1 MLILPASTY
10 NTHEFME
17 AAGKVDVDVVV
28 ASDRGQVLEAQLPE
42 GMLQLDFDQPEHA
55 TEQIAVYAE
64 QWPLDA
70 VIGVDDH
77 ASLLAALAC
86 DALSIPHNSPESVK
100 AAGNKLL
107 MRQKL
112 ESSGLPAPGFE
123 VVDLNGDVEELH
135 ESGDQHSDV
144 GGENNYVGGLAAR
157 ISYPCVLKP
166 LSLAASR
173 GVIRADNAEEFAAAF
188 ERIRALLTQPKIARR
203 GGDAARHILIE
214 DYVPGI
220 EVALEGLLVGGHLRV
235 LALFDK
241 PDPLEGPYFA
251 ETLYVTPSRLDLETQ
266 SEVARHVE
274 EAAAVLG
281 LHEGPVHAELR
292 LNADGVFVIEI
303 AARSIGG
310 LCSRVLEFGAGISLE
325 ELILRHALGH
335 PLESL
340 ERSGIA
346 GGVMMLPVPT
356 RGRLRGVDGIDAASM
371 VPGVEEVLITIPV
384 GKEVHPLPEG
394 DRYLGFLFAK
404 GDTAVGVEAALR
416 QAYAHLDIVIDKHP
430 QKKVIGAA

>member
-10 NTHEFME
+10 NTHEFMV
-17 AAGKVDVDVVV
+17 AAGKLDVDVVV

-42 GMLQLDFDQPEHA
+42 GMLQLDFDQPERA
-55 TEQIAVYAE
+55 TEQITVYAG

-86 DALSIPHNSPESVK
+86 AALSIPHNSPESVK

-107 MRQKL
+107 MRQQL
-112 ESSGLPAPGFE
+112 QSSGLPAPGYE
-123 VVDLNGDVEELH
+123 VVDFNGEAEDLH
-135 ESGDQHSDV
+135 EDMH
-144 GGENNYVGGLAAR
+144 EIAAR
-157 ISYPCVLKP
+157 VSYPCVLKP
-166 LSLAASR
+166 LFLAASR
-173 GVIRADNAEEFAAAF
+173 GVIRADTAAEFVAAF
-188 ERIRALLTQPKIARR
+188 DRIRALLTQPKIARR
-203 GGDAARHILIE
+203 GGDAARRILIE
-214 DYVPGI
+214 DYVRGI

-235 LALFDK
+235 LTLFDK

-274 EAAAVLG
+274 KAAAALG

-292 LNADGVFVIEI
+292 LNDDGVFVIEI

-335 PLESL
+335 PVESL
-340 ERSGIA
+340 ERTAVA

-356 RGRLRGVDGIDAASM
+356 RGRLRGVDGIDAAGM

-404 GDTAVGVEAALR
+404 GDTAAGVEAALR
-416 QAYAHLDIVIDKHP
+416 RAYAHLDIVIDKHP
-430 QKKVIGAA
+430 S

>member
-1 MLILPASTY
+1 MEVNIPSDRTQTRRQGRLMLILPASTY
-10 NTHEFME
+10 NTHEFMA
-17 AAGKVDVDVVV
+17 AAGQLDADIVI
-28 ASDRGQVLEAQLPE
+28 ASDREQVLESQLPK
-42 GMLQLDFDQPEHA
+42 GMLQLDFDQPERA
-55 TEQIAVYAE
+55 TEQIAAHAG

-112 ESSGLPAPGFE
+112 ESSGLPAPGYE
-123 VVDLNGDVEELH
+123 VVDLNGN
-135 ESGDQHSDV
+135 V
-144 GGENNYVGGLAAR
+144 GAAAAR
-157 ISYPCVLKP
+157 VRYPCVLKP
-166 LSLAASR
+166 LFLAASR
-173 GVIRADNAEEFAAAF
+173 GVIRVDDAKQFGAAF
-188 ERIRALLTQPKIARR
+188 ERIRSLLTQPRIARR
-203 GGDAARHILIE
+203 GGEAAHHILIE
-214 DYVPGI
+214 GYVPGV
-220 EVALEGLLVGGHLRV
+220 EVALEGLLVSGELRV

-251 ETLYVTPSRLDLETQ
+251 ETIYVTPSRLDVQTQ

-274 EAAAVLG
+274 DAAAALG
-281 LHEGPVHAELR
+281 LREGPLHAELR

-325 ELILRHALGH
+325 ELILRHALGL
-335 PLESL
+335 PVESL
-340 ERSGIA
+340 ERTGVA
-346 GGVMMLPVPT
+346 GGVMMLPVPV
-356 RGRLRGVDGIDAASM
+356 RGRLRGVDGIDAACM
-371 VPGVEEVLITIPV
+371 VPGIEEVLITIPV

-404 GDTAVGVEAALR
+404 GGTAAGVEAALR
-416 QAYAHLDIVIDKHP
+416 QASAQLDIDIEKESA
-430 QKKVIGAA
+430 QE